1 MLARTSLEERDIP
14 VRWRNKSSQVTTAGS
29 TYDQTKQLL
38 QQGMTIEE
46 VAQHRGLAKSTIAGH
61 LERVIQSGSKMDL
74 APLMPPQERFDAIR
88 AAFVESG
95 GTFLSPVKEILGD
108 DYSYDEI
115 RLVWLYLDQEGERR
129 DSPVGKK

>member
-1 MLARTSLEERDIP
+1 
-14 VRWRNKSSQVTTAGS
+14 
-29 TYDQTKQLL
+29 
-38 QQGMTIEE
+38 MTIEE
-46 VAQHRGLAKSTIAGH
+46 VAQRRGFTNKTIAGH
-61 LERVIQSGSKMDL
+61 IERLIQSGEQLDL
-74 APLMPPQERFDAIR
+74 GPLMPPQERVDAIR